1 MKGNN
6 TKENRTS
13 RTMRIPFPPDSADR
27 LMDLE
32 EVRLRLGATSMDV
45 VIALTTS
52 GELPCL
58 MIGRRKLVRKVTFD
72 RFLEK
77 LEESGGGAVDIKQIA
92 VESGFYH
99 AGEFKG
105 AKGKS

>member
-77 LEESGGGAVDIKQIA
+77 LENGGGDVDIKQIA